1 MSVRLGFREHDC
13 TRQSRVID
21 FGDATP
27 DIVAMLRSP
36 ANVFYEYAADNGD
49 MLTKAADEITALRAK
64 VKAQA
69 EALKPFKPISLGFDT
84 DRPED
89 TVLICTRL
97 GLCLGTIKVSDLR
110 RAAQEAGHE

>member
-1 MSVRLGFREHDC
+1 MTETELRKAEA
-13 TRQSRVID
+13 
-21 FGDATP
+21 ATP

-69 EALKPFKPISLGFDT
+69 EAFVAFMVSPATQTFIGEFKKAEYGESLFFPDAGK
-84 DRPED
+84 
-89 TVLICTRL
+89 TVEQL
-97 GLCLGTIKVSDLR
+97 GG
-110 RAAQEAGHE
+110 